1 MNERINELLE
11 EKINE
16 VFYIMQT
23 ELNITSGDIAPIDDL
38 DLDMLKNKLAV
49 HIEKILEFQK
59 EK

>member
-1 MNERINELLE
+1 MNEKINELLE

-49 HIEKILEFQK
+49 HIGKILEFQK